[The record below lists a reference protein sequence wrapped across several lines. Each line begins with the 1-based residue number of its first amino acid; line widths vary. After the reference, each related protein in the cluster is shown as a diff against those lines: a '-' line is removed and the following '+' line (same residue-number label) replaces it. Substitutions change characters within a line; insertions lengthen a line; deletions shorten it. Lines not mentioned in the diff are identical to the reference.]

1 MKIVTV
7 QNLWPYGNNIQNE
20 GNIVINQRM
29 MHYLLDR
36 KNILKNRSMMAL
48 GIEVQE
54 LRDTVG
60 MGLAELSTLSGLDKG
75 FLAIL
80 ESGKAIPSELTKD
93 VLMALAE
100 ALAEGQDV
108 RKIQEHLSNAL
119 SERINYLVAAA
130 TKEKLLEID
139 KKKEWK

>member
-1 MKIVTV
+1 VTV
-7 QNLWPYGNNIQNE
+7 QNLWPYGNNIQDD

-29 MHYLLDR
+29 IYYLLGR
-36 KNILKNRSMMAL
+36 KNIPKNRSMIAL

-60 MGLAELSTLSGLDKG
+60 MGLAELAVLSGLDRG

-80 ESGKAIPSELTKD
+80 ESGKAIPSELTED
-93 VLMALAE
+93 VLMALAN

-108 RKIQEHLSNAL
+108 RRVQEYLSNAL
-119 SERINYLVAAA
+119 SERVNYLVAAR

>member
-1 MKIVTV
+1 MTV
-7 QNLWPYGNNIQNE
+7 QNLWPYGNNIQDD

-29 MHYLLDR
+29 IYYLLGR
-36 KNILKNRSMMAL
+36 KNIPKNRSMIAL

-60 MGLAELSTLSGLDKG
+60 MGLAELAVLSGLDRG

-80 ESGKAIPSELTKD
+80 ESGKAIPSELTED
-93 VLMALAE
+93 VLMALAN

-108 RKIQEHLSNAL
+108 RRVQEYLSNAL
-119 SERINYLVAAA
+119 SERVNYLVAAR

>member
-1 MKIVTV
+1 MAVPNT
-7 QNLWPYGNNIQNE
+7 WPYGNNIQDD

-29 MHYLLDR
+29 VQHLLGR
-36 KNILKNRSMMAL
+36 KDIPKNRSMMAL
-48 GIEVQE
+48 GIEVAE
-54 LRDTVG
+54 LRDSVG
-60 MGLAELSTLSGLDKG
+60 MGLAELAVLSGLDRG

-108 RKIQEHLSNAL
+108 RKIREHLSNAL
-119 SERINYLVAAA
+119 RER
-130 TKEKLLEID
+130 
-139 KKKEWK
+139 

>member
-1 MKIVTV
+1 VKTVTV
-7 QNLWPYGNNIQNE
+7 QNLWPYGNNIQDD

-29 MHYLLDR
+29 IYYLLGR
-36 KNILKNRSMMAL
+36 KNIPKNRSMIAL

-60 MGLAELSTLSGLDKG
+60 MGLAELAVLSGLDRG

-80 ESGKAIPSELTKD
+80 ESGKAIPSELTED
-93 VLMALAE
+93 VLMALAN

-108 RKIQEHLSNAL
+108 RRVQEYLSNAL
-119 SERINYLVAAA
+119 SERVNYLVAAA

>member
-1 MKIVTV
+1 MTV
-7 QNLWPYGNNIQNE
+7 QNLWPYGNNIQDD

-29 MHYLLDR
+29 IYYLLGR
-36 KNILKNRSMMAL
+36 KNIPKNRSMIAL

-60 MGLAELSTLSGLDKG
+60 MGLAELAVLSGLDRG

-80 ESGKAIPSELTKD
+80 ESGKAIPSELTED
-93 VLMALAE
+93 VLMALAN

-108 RKIQEHLSNAL
+108 RRVQEYLSNAL
-119 SERINYLVAAA
+119 SERVNYLVAAA

>member
-1 MKIVTV
+1 MAVPNT
-7 QNLWPYGNNIQNE
+7 WPYGNNIQDD

-29 MHYLLDR
+29 VQHLLGR
-36 KNILKNRSMMAL
+36 KGFPKNRSMMAL
-48 GIEVQE
+48 GIEVAE
-54 LRDTVG
+54 LRDSIG
-60 MGLAELSTLSGLDKG
+60 MGLAELAVLSGLDRG

-108 RKIQEHLSNAL
+108 RKIREHLSNAL
-119 SERINYLVAAA
+119 RER
-130 TKEKLLEID
+130 
-139 KKKEWK
+139 

>member
-1 MKIVTV
+1 MTV

-75 FLAIL
+75 LLAIL

-119 SERINYLVAAA
+119 SER
-130 TKEKLLEID
+130 
-139 KKKEWK
+139 